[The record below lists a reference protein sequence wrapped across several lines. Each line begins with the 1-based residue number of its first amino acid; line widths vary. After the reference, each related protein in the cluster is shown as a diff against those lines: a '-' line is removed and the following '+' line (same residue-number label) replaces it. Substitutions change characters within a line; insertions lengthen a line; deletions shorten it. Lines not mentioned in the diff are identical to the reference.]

1 MKIKLTKHNMI
12 RFAPPDQLEQFKA
25 AGWSEAT
32 KQADL
37 FEEKAQEE
45 IIRLKPPV
53 KTKATVKALDEA
65 NDKGDE

>member
-1 MKIKLTKHNMI
+1 MKIQLSKRNMV
-12 RFAPPDQLEQFKA
+12 RFAQPEQLEQFKA
-25 AGWSEAT
+25 AGWKEQT
-32 KQADL
+32 PQADL